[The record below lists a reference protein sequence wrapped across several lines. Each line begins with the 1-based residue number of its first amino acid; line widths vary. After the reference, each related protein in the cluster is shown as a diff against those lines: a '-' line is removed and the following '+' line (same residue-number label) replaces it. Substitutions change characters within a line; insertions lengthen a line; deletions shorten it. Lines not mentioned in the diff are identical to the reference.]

1 MVGPAALGEVVVR
14 AEVGAEAEAEVDF
27 ETGTYLV
34 VNGGRAAQVGT
45 VVFAAGLLAERKI
58 HLRLR
63 PMDGRP

>member
-14 AEVGAEAEAEVDF
+14 AEVGVEAEVDF
-27 ETGTYLV
+27 EIEIVTYLV
-34 VNGGRAAQVGT
+34 FDGGGAAEVGC
-45 VVFAAGLLAERKI
+45 VALVQAQGSKI